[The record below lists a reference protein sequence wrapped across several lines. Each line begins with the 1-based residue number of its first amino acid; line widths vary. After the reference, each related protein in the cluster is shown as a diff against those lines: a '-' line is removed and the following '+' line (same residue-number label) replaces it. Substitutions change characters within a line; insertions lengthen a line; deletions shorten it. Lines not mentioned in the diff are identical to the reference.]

1 MRLFKIL
8 YVHLSAWVIFALM
21 SYLDE
26 LNDVQREAVIH
37 SDGPT
42 LIVAGPGSGK
52 TRVLTYRIA
61 HLLNKGADPFGI
73 LALTFTNKASEAM
86 RARIEKI
93 SGNNA
98 RSLYMGTFHSV
109 FARILRVEAPKIGYP
124 SNFTIYD
131 AEDSKSLIKTIIK
144 EQGLDDKIYKPNQVY
159 NRISSMKNS
168 LITPQAYAQD
178 GELLTE
184 DQNQRRP
191 ATGTLYQIY
200 CDRCFKSGAMDFDDL
215 LLNTHVI
222 LEKFPDVLYR
232 YQHKFRYVLIDEFQ
246 DTNYLQYEIV
256 RKIAD
261 VFQNI
266 TVVGDDAQ
274 SIYAFRGATI
284 DNILNFEKDFPE
296 LKVYKLEQN
305 YRSTQKIVKAANELI
320 HRNKNQIKKEIWTQ
334 NDKGEDIK
342 IVRTPSDN
350 EEGRW
355 VADSIQELKFREQYK
370 NNDFA
375 ILYRTNAQSRAF
387 EEALRRLNIP
397 YKIYGGM
404 SFYQRKEVKDLLSY
418 MKLTVNHNDEE
429 ALKRV
434 INYPARGIG
443 QTTLDKIGIIATNEG
458 KSMWEVL
465 DTIFM
470 TDFSAR
476 TKNAIEEFVM
486 MIKSFAAQQ
495 LKMTAYDLAAHIGK
509 TTKLIAELYNDKTVE
524 GIARYENIQE
534 LLNSIKEFVED
545 DEVAENI
552 SAEDAAGLANDKTLG
567 SFLQTVTLLTGDE
580 KSAEN
585 IDSVKMMTIHS
596 AKGLE
601 FPTVYVVGLEENLFP
616 GAQSLYSLE
625 DLEEE
630 RRLFYVAIT
639 RAESRLFLTYANTRY
654 KFGQLNYCEA
664 SRFIQEVPENVVS
677 YHGDLKKPKV
687 HQPQHQPISTFSRIV
702 SPASP
707 KPISQPVQSHPI
719 EPFIPDDANTLQTG
733 MEVLHEK
740 FGEGKVVSIE
750 GSGVNKIAS
759 IFFSAY
765 GVKKIMLKFA
775 KVKIL
780 SGGN

>member
-1 MRLFKIL
+1 
-8 YVHLSAWVIFALM
+8 M

-26 LNDVQREAVIH
+26 LNDAQREAVVN
-37 SDGPT
+37 SEGPT

-86 RARIEKI
+86 RERIEKI

-131 AEDSKSLIKTIIK
+131 TDDSKSLIKTIIK
-144 EQGLDDKIYKPNQVY
+144 EQGLDDKVYKPNQVY
-159 NRISSMKNS
+159 NRISSAKNS
-168 LITPQAYAQD
+168 LITPQMYLED

-184 DQNQRRP
+184 DRDQRRP
-191 ATGTLYQIY
+191 ATGNLYKIY

-215 LLNTHVI
+215 LLNTHII

-246 DTNYLQYEIV
+246 DTNSLQYEIV

-284 DNILNFEKDFPE
+284 DNILNFEKDFPD

-305 YRSTQKIVKAANELI
+305 YRSTQNIVKAANELI
-320 HRNKNQIKKEIWTQ
+320 HRNKNQLKKEIWTQ
-334 NDKGEDIK
+334 NEKGEAIK

-355 VADSIQELKFREQYK
+355 VADSILELKMREHYK

-397 YKIYGGM
+397 YKIYGGT
-404 SFYQRKEVKDLLSY
+404 SFYQRREIKDLLAY
-418 MKLTVNHNDEE
+418 LKLTVNHKDEE

-443 QTTLDKIGIIATNEG
+443 QTTIDKIGIIATNEK

-465 DTIFM
+465 ESIFM
-470 TDFSAR
+470 TDLPAR

-495 LKMTAYDLAAHIGK
+495 LKMSAYDLAAHIGK

-524 GIARYENIQE
+524 GISRYENIQE

-552 SAEDAAGLANDKTLG
+552 SAEDAAGLASDKSLG

-580 KSAEN
+580 KGEEN
-585 IDSVKMMTIHS
+585 VDTVKLMTVHS

-601 FPTVYVVGLEENLFP
+601 FPVVYVVGMEENLFP
-616 GAQSLYSLE
+616 GALSLYSIE

-639 RAESRLFLTYANTRY
+639 RAEARLFLTYANTRY
-654 KFGQLNYCEA
+654 KFGQLNYCDA
-664 SRFIQEVPENVVS
+664 SRFLQEVPEHVVS
-677 YHGDLKKPKV
+677 FHGDLKKPKV
-687 HQPQHQPISTFSRIV
+687 HQEHKPISTFSRIV
-702 SPASP
+702 SPPSP
-707 KPISQPVQSHPI
+707 KPTAQPVQSHST
-719 EPFIPDDANTLQTG
+719 EPFIPDDANMLQTG

-750 GSGVNKIAS
+750 GSGVNRIAS
-759 IFFSAY
+759 IFFNAY

-780 SGGN
+780 SGKA

>member
-1 MRLFKIL
+1 
-8 YVHLSAWVIFALM
+8 M

-26 LNDVQREAVIH
+26 LNEPQRQAVVN

-61 HLLNKGADPFGI
+61 HLLNQGVDPFGI

-98 RSLYMGTFHSV
+98 RNLYMGTFHSV

-124 SNFTIYD
+124 ANFTIYD
-131 AEDSKSLIKTIIK
+131 TEDSKSLIKTIVK
-144 EQGLDDKIYKPNQVY
+144 EQGLDEKVYKPGQVY
-159 NRISSMKNS
+159 NRISSAKNS
-168 LITPQAYAQD
+168 LITPQAYAAD
-178 GELLTE
+178 GEMLTE
-184 DQNQRRP
+184 DANARRP
-191 ATGTLYQIY
+191 AMAKLYKIY

-222 LEKFPDVLYR
+222 LEKFPDVLYK

-284 DNILNFEKDFPE
+284 DNILNFGKDFPE

-320 HRNKNQIKKEIWTQ
+320 HHNRNQIKKEIWTE

-342 IVRTPSDN
+342 IVRTASDN

-355 VADSIQELKFREQYK
+355 VADSIHELKMREHYK

-375 ILYRTNAQSRAF
+375 VLYRTNAQSRAF

-404 SFYQRKEVKDLLSY
+404 SFYQRKEIKDLLAY
-418 MKLTVNHNDEE
+418 LKLTVNHYDEE

-443 QTTLDKIGIIATNEG
+443 QTTIDKISIIAINENMR
-458 KSMWEVL
+458 MWDVMES
-465 DTIFM
+465 IHR
-470 TDFSAR
+470 TDFAAR

-486 MIKSFAAQQ
+486 MVKSFAAQQ
-495 LKMTAYDLAAHIGK
+495 LKVSAYDLAAQIGK

-524 GIARYENIQE
+524 GINRFENIQE

-545 DEVAENI
+545 DEVIGDEGAV
-552 SAEDAAGLANDKTLG
+552 NDKTLG

-585 IDSVKMMTIHS
+585 LDSVKLMTVHS

-601 FPTVYVVGLEENLFP
+601 FPVVYVVGMEENLFP
-616 GAQSLYSLE
+616 GTQSLYSMD

-639 RAESRLFLTYANTRY
+639 RAEARLFLTYANTRY
-654 KFGQLNYCEA
+654 KFGQLNYCDS
-664 SRFIQEVPENVVS
+664 SRFLQEVPDNIVS
-677 YHGDLKKPKV
+677 FHGDLKKPKV
-687 HQPQHQPISTFSRIV
+687 HQQTTPISTFSRVV
-702 SPASP
+702 SPPSP
-707 KPISQPVQSHPI
+707 KPTAQPSDNHLS
-719 EPFIPDDANTLQTG
+719 EPFIPDDSSTLQTG

-750 GSGVNKIAS
+750 GSGANKIAS

-775 KVKIL
+775 RVKIL

>member
-1 MRLFKIL
+1 
-8 YVHLSAWVIFALM
+8 M

-26 LNDVQREAVIH
+26 LNEVQREAVVNA
-37 SDGPT
+37 DGPA

-61 HLLNKGADPFGI
+61 HLLNTGADPFGI
-73 LALTFTNKASEAM
+73 LALTFTNKAAEAM
-86 RARIEKI
+86 RQRIETI
-93 SGNNA
+93 SGNHA

-131 AEDSKSLIKTIIK
+131 TEDSKSLIKTIIK
-144 EQGLDDKIYKPNQVY
+144 ERGLDDKVYKPNQVY
-159 NRISSMKNS
+159 NRISSAKNS
-168 LITPQAYAQD
+168 LITPDAYLAD
-178 GELLTE
+178 GEMLTE

-191 ATGTLYQIY
+191 QTGSIY
-200 CDRCFKSGAMDFDDL
+200 KAYCERCFKSGAMDFDDL

-222 LEKFPDVLYR
+222 LEKFPDVLYK

-296 LKVYKLEQN
+296 LKIFKLEQN
-305 YRSTQKIVKAANELI
+305 YRSTQNIVKAANELI
-320 HRNKNQIKKEIWTQ
+320 HFNKNQIKKEIWTENTQ
-334 NDKGEDIK
+334 GETIK

-355 VADSIQELKFREQYK
+355 VADSIQELKMRDHFK
-370 NNDFA
+370 NKQFG

-397 YKIYGGM
+397 YRIYGGM
-404 SFYQRKEVKDLLSY
+404 SFYQRKEVKDLLAY
-418 MKLTVNHNDEE
+418 IKLTVNHYDEE

-443 QTTLDKIGIIATNEG
+443 QTTLDKISIIATTENR
-458 KSMWEVL
+458 SMWEVL
-465 DTIFM
+465 DGILLY
-470 TDFSAR
+470 DLPPR
-476 TKNAIEEFVM
+476 TKHAIEEFVM
-486 MIKSFAAQQ
+486 MIKSFASLT

-524 GIARYENIQE
+524 GISRYENIQE

-545 DEVAENI
+545 DEVASNI
-552 SAEDAAGLANDKTLG
+552 TAEDAAGLASDKTLG
-567 SFLQTVTLLTGDE
+567 SFLQTVSLLTGDE
-580 KSAEN
+580 KNAEN
-585 IDSVKMMTIHS
+585 TESVSLMTVHS

-601 FPTVYVVGLEENLFP
+601 FPVVYVVGLEENLFP
-616 GAQSLYSLE
+616 GSQALYSTE

-639 RAESRLFLTYANTRY
+639 RAEKRLFLTYANTRY

-664 SRFIQEVPENVVS
+664 SRFLNEIPDNVVS
-677 YHGDLKKPKV
+677 FHGDLKKPKL
-687 HQPQHQPISTFSRIV
+687 HQEHKPVSSFSRVV
-702 SPASP
+702 SPPAY
-707 KPISQPVQSHPI
+707 KPTTGYKVSDVVKTSDTN
-719 EPFIPDDANTLQTG
+719 EPFIADDSSKLQTG

-750 GSGVNKIAS
+750 GSGVNRIAS
-759 IFFSAY
+759 VFFSAY

-780 SGGN
+780 SGGA

>member
-1 MRLFKIL
+1 
-8 YVHLSAWVIFALM
+8 M

-26 LNDVQREAVIH
+26 LNEPQRQAVVN

-61 HLLNKGADPFGI
+61 HLLNKGVDPFGI
-73 LALTFTNKASEAM
+73 LALTFTNKASESM
-86 RARIEKI
+86 RQRIEKI

-98 RSLYMGTFHSV
+98 RNLYMGTFHSV

-124 SNFTIYD
+124 ANFTIYD
-131 AEDSKSLIKTIIK
+131 TEDSKSLIKTIVK
-144 EQGLDDKIYKPNQVY
+144 EQGLDDKIYKPGQVY
-159 NRISSMKNS
+159 NRISSAKNS
-168 LITPQAYAQD
+168 LITPQDYAAN
-178 GELLTE
+178 GEMLTE
-184 DQNQRRP
+184 DANARRP
-191 ATGTLYQIY
+191 ALAKLYKIY

-222 LEKFPDVLYR
+222 LEKFPDVLYK

-320 HRNKNQIKKEIWTQ
+320 HRNRNQIKKEIWTE

-355 VADSIQELKFREQYK
+355 VADSIHELKMREHYK

-375 ILYRTNAQSRAF
+375 VLYRTNAQSRAF

-404 SFYQRKEVKDLLSY
+404 SFYQRKEIKDLLAY
-418 MKLTVNHNDEE
+418 LKLTVNHYDEE

-443 QTTLDKIGIIATNEG
+443 QTTIDKISIIAINEN
-458 KSMWEVL
+458 MRLWDVMEN
-465 DTIFM
+465 IHR
-470 TDFSAR
+470 TDFASR

-486 MIKSFAAQQ
+486 MMKSFAAQQ
-495 LKMTAYDLAAHIGK
+495 LKMSAYDLAAHIGK

-524 GIARYENIQE
+524 GISRFENIQE

-545 DEVAENI
+545 DEVVGDEG
-552 SAEDAAGLANDKTLG
+552 SVNDKTLG

-585 IDSVKMMTIHS
+585 LDSVKLMTVHA

-601 FPTVYVVGLEENLFP
+601 FPVVYVVGMEENLFP
-616 GAQSLYSLE
+616 GTQSLYSMD

-639 RAESRLFLTYANTRY
+639 RAEARLFLTYANTRY
-654 KFGQLNYCEA
+654 KFGQLNYCDS
-664 SRFIQEVPENVVS
+664 SRFLQEVPDNIVS
-677 YHGDLKKPKV
+677 FHGDLKKPKV
-687 HQPQHQPISTFSRIV
+687 HQQASPISTFSRVV
-702 SPASP
+702 SPPSP
-707 KPISQPVQSHPI
+707 KPTAQPPVNHSS

-740 FGEGKVVSIE
+740 FGEGKVVSID
-750 GSGVNKIAS
+750 GSGANKIAS

-780 SGGN
+780 SKGN

>member
-1 MRLFKIL
+1 
-8 YVHLSAWVIFALM
+8 M

-26 LNDVQREAVIH
+26 LNDVQREAVVN

-61 HLLNKGADPFGI
+61 HLLNNGADPFGI
-73 LALTFTNKASEAM
+73 LALTFTNKAAESM
-86 RARIEKI
+86 RNRIESI
-93 SGNNA
+93 SGNHA

-131 AEDSKSLIKTIIK
+131 TEDSKSLIKTIIK
-144 EQGLDDKIYKPNQVY
+144 EQGLDDKVYKPNQVY
-159 NRISSMKNS
+159 NRISSAKNS
-168 LITPQAYAQD
+168 LITPDAYLAD

-191 ATGTLYQIY
+191 KTGSLYKIY
-200 CDRCFKSGAMDFDDL
+200 CERCFKSGAMDFDDL

-222 LEKFPDVLYR
+222 LEKFPEVLYK

-296 LKVYKLEQN
+296 LKVFKLEQN
-305 YRSTQKIVKAANELI
+305 YRSTQNIVKAANELI
-320 HRNKNQIKKEIWTQ
+320 HFNKNQIKKEIWTDNQ
-334 NDKGEDIK
+334 QGETIK

-355 VADSIQELKFREQYK
+355 VADSILELKMREHFK
-370 NNDFA
+370 NQQFG

-397 YKIYGGM
+397 YRIYGGM
-404 SFYQRKEVKDLLSY
+404 SFYQRKEIKDLLAY
-418 MKLTVNHNDEE
+418 LKLTVNHYDEE

-443 QTTLDKIGIIATNEG
+443 QTSLDKIQ
-458 KSMWEVL
+458 VL
-465 DTIFM
+465 AANNNLRLWDVLENIQNTELPP
-470 TDFSAR
+470 R
-476 TKNAIEEFVM
+476 TRYAMEEFVM
-486 MIKSFAAQQ
+486 LIKSFAAQI

-524 GIARYENIQE
+524 GISRYENIQE

-545 DEVAENI
+545 DEVNENI
-552 SAEDAAGLANDKTLG
+552 SAEDAAGLANDKSLG

-580 KSAEN
+580 KNSEN
-585 IDSVKMMTIHS
+585 TDSVNLMTVHS

-601 FPTVYVVGLEENLFP
+601 FPVVYVVGLEENLFP
-616 GAQSLYSLE
+616 GSQALYSTE

-639 RAESRLFLTYANTRY
+639 RAEKRLYLTYANTRY
-654 KFGQLNYCEA
+654 KFGQLNYCDA
-664 SRFIQEVPENVVS
+664 SRFINEIPDNIVS
-677 YHGDLKKPKV
+677 HHGDIKKTPAQQV
-687 HQPQHQPISTFSRIV
+687 HKPVSTFSRVV
-702 SPASP
+702 STPSY
-707 KPISQPVQSHPI
+707 KPTAENKPSSTSKSHDLTG
-719 EPFIPDDANTLQTG
+719 PFIPDDASKLQTG

-740 FGEGKVVSIE
+740 FGEGKIVSIE
-750 GSGVNKIAS
+750 GSGVNRIAS
-759 IFFSAY
+759 VFFTSY
-765 GVKKIMLKFA
+765 GIKKIMLKFA

-780 SGGN
+780 GGEA

>member
-1 MRLFKIL
+1 
-8 YVHLSAWVIFALM
+8 M

-26 LNDVQREAVIH
+26 LNEPQRQAVVN

-61 HLLNKGADPFGI
+61 HLLNQGVDPFGI

-86 RARIEKI
+86 RQRIEKI

-98 RSLYMGTFHSV
+98 RNLYMGTFHSV

-124 SNFTIYD
+124 ANFTIYD
-131 AEDSKSLIKTIIK
+131 TEDSKSLIKTIVK
-144 EQGLDDKIYKPNQVY
+144 EQGLDDKIYKPGQVY
-159 NRISSMKNS
+159 NRISSAKNS
-168 LITPQAYAQD
+168 LITPQDYAAN
-178 GELLTE
+178 GEMLTE
-184 DQNQRRP
+184 DANARRP
-191 ATGTLYQIY
+191 AIAKLYKIY

-222 LEKFPDVLYR
+222 LEKFPDVLYK

-320 HRNKNQIKKEIWTQ
+320 HRNRNQIKKEIWTE

-342 IVRTPSDN
+342 IVRTASDN

-355 VADSIQELKFREQYK
+355 VADSIHELKMRDHYK

-404 SFYQRKEVKDLLSY
+404 SFYQRKEIKDLLAY
-418 MKLTVNHNDEE
+418 LKLTVNHYDEE

-443 QTTLDKIGIIATNEG
+443 QTTIDKISIIAINENMRLWDVME
-458 KSMWEVL
+458 S
-465 DTIFM
+465 IHR
-470 TDFSAR
+470 TDFASR

-486 MIKSFAAQQ
+486 MVKSFAAQQ
-495 LKMTAYDLAAHIGK
+495 LKVSAYDLAAQIGK

-524 GIARYENIQE
+524 GINRFENIQE

-545 DEVAENI
+545 DEVIGDEGAV
-552 SAEDAAGLANDKTLG
+552 NDKTLG
-567 SFLQTVTLLTGDE
+567 SFLQTVMLLTGDE

-585 IDSVKMMTIHS
+585 FDSVKMMTVHA

-601 FPTVYVVGLEENLFP
+601 FPVVYVVGMEENLFP
-616 GAQSLYSLE
+616 GTQSLYSMD

-639 RAESRLFLTYANTRY
+639 RAEARLFLTYANTRY
-654 KFGQLNYCEA
+654 KFGQLNYCDS
-664 SRFIQEVPENVVS
+664 SRFLQEVPDNIVS
-677 YHGDLKKPKV
+677 FHGDLKKPKV
-687 HQPQHQPISTFSRIV
+687 HQQASSISTFSRVV
-702 SPASP
+702 SAPSP
-707 KPISQPVQSHPI
+707 KPTAQPPVNHSS

-750 GSGVNKIAS
+750 GSGANKIAS

-780 SGGN
+780 SKGN

>member
-1 MRLFKIL
+1 
-8 YVHLSAWVIFALM
+8 
-21 SYLDE
+21 
-26 LNDVQREAVIH
+26 
-37 SDGPT
+37 
-42 LIVAGPGSGK
+42 
-52 TRVLTYRIA
+52 
-61 HLLNKGADPFGI
+61 
-73 LALTFTNKASEAM
+73 
-86 RARIEKI
+86 
-93 SGNNA
+93 
-98 RSLYMGTFHSV
+98 V

-131 AEDSKSLIKTIIK
+131 TEDSKSLIKTIIK
-144 EQGLDDKIYKPNQVY
+144 EQGLDDKIYKPNAIY
-159 NRISSMKNS
+159 NRISSAKNS
-168 LITPQAYAQD
+168 LITPQMYLEDA
-178 GELLTE
+178 ELLGE
-184 DQNQRRP
+184 DRNARRP
-191 ATGTLYQIY
+191 ATSNLYKIY
-200 CDRCFKSGAMDFDDL
+200 CERCFKSGAMDFDDL
-215 LLNTHVI
+215 LLNTHII
-222 LEKFPDVLYR
+222 LEKFPDVLYK

-246 DTNYLQYEIV
+246 DTNSLQYEIV

-296 LKVYKLEQN
+296 LKVFKLEQN
-305 YRSTQKIVKAANELI
+305 YRSTQNIVKAANELI
-320 HRNKNQIKKEIWTQ
+320 HKNKNQLKKEIWTQ
-334 NDKGEDIK
+334 NEKGETIK
-342 IVRTPSDN
+342 MVRTPSDN

-355 VADSIQELKFREQYK
+355 VADSILELKMREHYR

-397 YKIYGGM
+397 YRIYGGT
-404 SFYQRKEVKDLLSY
+404 SFYQRREIKDLLAY
-418 MKLTVNHNDEE
+418 LKLTVNHQDEE

-443 QTTLDKIGIIATNEG
+443 QTTIDKISIIATNEN

-465 DTIFM
+465 ESIFM
-470 TDFSAR
+470 TDFPAR

-486 MIKSFAAQQ
+486 MMKSFASQQ

-524 GIARYENIQE
+524 GISRYENIQE

-545 DEVAENI
+545 DEVVESIATD
-552 SAEDAAGLANDKTLG
+552 DAAGLPNDKSLG

-580 KSAEN
+580 KDKEN
-585 IDSVKMMTIHS
+585 LDTVKLMTIHS

-601 FPTVYVVGLEENLFP
+601 FPVVYVVGLEENLFP
-616 GAQSLYSLE
+616 GTQSLYSLE

-639 RAESRLFLTYANTRY
+639 RAEARLFLTYANTRY
-654 KFGQLNYCEA
+654 KFGQLNYCDP
-664 SRFIQEVPENVVS
+664 SRFLNEVPEDVVS
-677 YHGDLKKPKV
+677 HHGDLKKPKV
-687 HQPQHQPISTFSRIV
+687 HQEHKPISTFSRIV
-702 SPASP
+702 SPPSP
-707 KPISQPVQSHPI
+707 KPTAQPMQSYSS

-750 GSGVNKIAS
+750 GSGVNRIAS

-780 SGGN
+780 SGNA

>member
-1 MRLFKIL
+1 MN
-8 YVHLSAWVIFALM
+8 
-21 SYLDE
+21 YLEE
-26 LNDVQREAVIH
+26 LNDAQREAVVN

-61 HLLNKGADPFGI
+61 HLLNNDVDPFGI
-73 LALTFTNKASEAM
+73 LALTFTNKAAEAM
-86 RARIEKI
+86 RSRIEKI

-109 FARILRVEAPKIGYP
+109 FARILRVEAPRLGFP

-144 EQGLDDKIYKPNQVY
+144 EQNLDDKIYKPNLVY
-159 NRISSMKNS
+159 NRISSAKND
-168 LITPQAYAQD
+168 LITPQAYVND
-178 GELLTE
+178 GELLDE
-184 DQNQRRP
+184 DRNARRP
-191 ATGTLYQIY
+191 ALGKLYQIY
-200 CDRCFKSGAMDFDDL
+200 CERCFKSGAMDFDDL
-215 LLNTHVI
+215 LLHTHTI
-222 LEKFPDVLYR
+222 LEKFPDALHK

-246 DTNYLQYEIV
+246 DTNTLQYSIV
-256 RKIAD
+256 RRIAD

-305 YRSTQKIVKAANELI
+305 YRSTQNIVKAANELI
-320 HRNKNQIKKEIWTQ
+320 HRNKNQLKKEIWTE
-334 NDKGEDIK
+334 NVKGEAIK

-355 VADSIQELKFREQYK
+355 VADSIQELKMREHYH

-387 EEALRRLNIP
+387 EEALRRFNIP

-404 SFYQRKEVKDLLSY
+404 SFYQRREIKDLLAY
-418 MKLTVNHNDEE
+418 MKLSVNHYDEE

-443 QTTLDKIGIIATNEG
+443 QTTLDKISIQATNENRRV
-458 KSMWEVL
+458 WDVL
-465 DTIFM
+465 ENIFIY
-470 TDFSAR
+470 DFPAR

-524 GIARYENIQE
+524 GISRYENIQE

-545 DEVAENI
+545 DEVNESI
-552 SAEDAAGLANDKTLG
+552 SVEDSAGLANDKSLG

-580 KSAEN
+580 KSTEN

-601 FPTVYVVGLEENLFP
+601 FKAVYVVGMEENLFP
-616 GAQSLYSLE
+616 GAQSLYSME

-639 RAESRLFLTYANTRY
+639 RAEARLFLTYANTRY

-664 SRFIQEVPENVVS
+664 SRFLQEVPEELIS

-687 HQPQHQPISTFSRIV
+687 HQQHQPVSTFSRIV
-702 SPASP
+702 SPPKYTPTASESSNTS
-707 KPISQPVQSHPI
+707 KVHDSS

-750 GSGVNKIAS
+750 GNGANKIAS